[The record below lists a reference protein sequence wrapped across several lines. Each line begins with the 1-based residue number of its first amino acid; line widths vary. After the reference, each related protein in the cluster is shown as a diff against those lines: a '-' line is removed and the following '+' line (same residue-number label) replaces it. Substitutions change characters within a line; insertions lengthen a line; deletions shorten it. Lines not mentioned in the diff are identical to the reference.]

1 MTETNKANKIVEGDS
16 DYKFGVI
23 YFNTTDP
30 RIVVP
35 KKHGMGWTFNLGH
48 PAGQLATVA
57 TVGLIF
63 APILMKSHHRKNDKA
78 ALVKKQLKKIKKLTK
93 K

>member
-1 MTETNKANKIVEGDS
+1 MTEAKTGMTAVGDS

-35 KKHGMGWTFNLGH
+35 KKIGIGWTLNMGH
-48 PAGQLATVA
+48 PAGQLLAVL
-57 TVGLIF
+57 TVGALV
-63 APILMKSHHRKNDKA
+63 APKFLNHRKADNSTKI
-78 ALVKKQLKKIKKLTK
+78 KKHLKKIKKLAK